1 MLLVAKGRP
10 GLTARLHEVYSLP
23 SSRIASKCGMMA
35 RDDIES
41 IVLRTK

>member
-1 MLLVAKGRP
+1 MLLITKGRP
-10 GLTARLHEVYSLP
+10 GLTARLHEVNPLP
-23 SSRIASKCGMMA
+23 SSRIVSECGMVA